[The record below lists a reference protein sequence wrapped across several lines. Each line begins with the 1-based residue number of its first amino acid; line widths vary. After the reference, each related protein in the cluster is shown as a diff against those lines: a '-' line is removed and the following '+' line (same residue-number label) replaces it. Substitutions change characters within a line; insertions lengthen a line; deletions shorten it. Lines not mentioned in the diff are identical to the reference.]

1 MGRDQYF
8 KSLQDTNMQKLR
20 AVLLTVCLIVICLY
34 STASAGELPTFSA
47 ADEARHTGAALL
59 AEVKECATTPF
70 QLENGNLL
78 VTLGVAGVVGLS
90 YAYDTDIRER
100 VQRSRSH
107 SLDKTA
113 DIASLVGNPYVHLG
127 LAALVYS
134 GGIVA
139 DSARWKS
146 TGEMLGEALI
156 LTDGAT
162 LILKEAT
169 GRGRP
174 TVTAHKGDFRPFGF
188 KNDYDSF
195 PSMHT
200 ASSFAVASIMA
211 RTSGSLPVAV
221 LSYSAA
227 VLVGLSRLN
236 QDKHWAS
243 DVILA
248 AALGEL
254 AGRVVIWQHARHQ
267 DSLALVPTAIEGG
280 GGVALAGRF

>member
-1 MGRDQYF
+1 
-8 KSLQDTNMQKLR
+8 MQNFI
-20 AVLLTVCLIVICLY
+20 AVLLVTCVLVTS
-34 STASAGELPTFSA
+34 STGVATAAESAPLSVSHEFRQVGAHLA
-47 ADEARHTGAALL
+47 AETADFA
-59 AEVKECATTPF
+59 KTPF
-70 QLENGNLL
+70 QIENGNLL
-78 VTLGVAGVVGLS
+78 VTLGVVSAVGLS
-90 YAYDTDIRER
+90 YVFDTDIRDK
-100 VQRSRSH
+100 VQRNRSH
-107 SLDKTA
+107 SVDKAA
-113 DIASLVGNPYVHLG
+113 DIAAGVGNPYLHLG
-127 LAALVYS
+127 LAALVYG
-134 GGIVA
+134 GGIAA

-156 LTDGAT
+156 LADGAT

-174 TVTAHKGDFRPFGF
+174 TVTDHKGDFHPFGF
-188 KNDYDSF
+188 KNNYDSF

-211 RTSGSLPVAV
+211 RTSGSLPASV

-243 DVILA
+243 DVVLA

-254 AGRVVIWQHARHQ
+254 AGRVVTWQHARH
-267 DSLALVPTAIEGG
+267 SSVALVPTALEGG
-280 GGVALAGRF
+280 GGVALAGHF

>member
-1 MGRDQYF
+1 MG
-8 KSLQDTNMQKLR
+8 TNL
-20 AVLLTVCLIVICLY
+20 
-34 STASAGELPTFSA
+34 A
-47 ADEARHTGAALL
+47 AETKDF
-59 AEVKECATTPF
+59 ATTPF

-78 VTLGVAGVVGLS
+78 VTLGVVGAVGLT
-90 YAYDTDIRER
+90 YAFDTTIRER
-100 VQRSRSH
+100 VQRCRSH
-107 SLDKTA
+107 SLDKAA
-113 DIASLVGNPYVHLG
+113 DITAGVGNPYLHLG
-127 LAALVYS
+127 LAAVVYG
-134 GGIVA
+134 GGIAA

-174 TVTAHKGDFRPFGF
+174 TVTDHKGDFRPFGF
-188 KNDYDSF
+188 KNNYDSF

-211 RTSGSLPVAV
+211 RTSGSFPVSI

-227 VLVGLSRLN
+227 ALVGLSRLN

-243 DVILA
+243 DVVLA

-254 AGRVVIWQHARHQ
+254 AGRVVTWQQARHS
-267 DSLALVPTAIEGG
+267 SLALVPTAIEGG
-280 GGVALAGRF
+280 GGVALTGHF

>member
-1 MGRDQYF
+1 
-8 KSLQDTNMQKLR
+8 MQKLI
-20 AVLLTVCLIVICLY
+20 AALLMSGCFVTFSY
-34 STASAGELPTFSA
+34 SSAAAGELAPYSA
-47 ADEARHTGAALL
+47 SEEIRQIGTHLAAEA
-59 AEVKECATTPF
+59 KDFATTPF
-70 QLENGNLL
+70 QLENSNLL
-78 VTLGVAGVVGLS
+78 VTLGVAGAVGLT
-90 YAYDTDIRER
+90 YAFDTNIRER

-107 SLDKTA
+107 SLDKAA
-113 DIASLVGNPYVHLG
+113 DIAAGVGNPYLHLG

-134 GGIVA
+134 GGIAA

-174 TVTAHKGDFRPFGF
+174 TVTDHKGDFRPFGF
-188 KNDYDSF
+188 KNNYDSF

-211 RTSGSLPVAV
+211 RTAGSLPVSV

-227 VLVGLSRLN
+227 ALVGLSRLN

-243 DVILA
+243 DVVLA

-254 AGRVVIWQHARHQ
+254 AGRVVTWQHARHG
-267 DSLALVPTAIEGG
+267 SLALVPTAIEGG
-280 GGVALAGRF
+280 AGVALAGRF